1 MLRVDIKRAKPGMV
15 LALPIPNPQ
24 APARTLLKT
33 GYALEDNMIDKLAH
47 LGIRSAW
54 VKCPALEF
62 MKKYIDRESAEVRT
76 EVVSQIAD
84 TFESLQEQANA
95 KLSFDTY
102 MGSIEALVSSLISNP
117 ASAVFLGDLVDGP
130 ADLMRHSSTVTYL
143 SLLLGLKLEAYLVR
157 ERPHVAPARAKEVV
171 SLGMGAML
179 HDIGLAMLDEE
190 LKEQFD
196 ETGDDGDPRFREHC
210 ALGFQAV
217 RGQIDPSAATVV
229 LHHHQRFD
237 GKGFTSDG
245 FPVLDGRRA
254 HVFSRVVAVADAF
267 DRLREPR
274 NLPPQSAAFVLQHMT
289 HQRLSVQFDPAVLA
303 ALVEVVPPF
312 APGSIVTLSDG
323 RHAVVTEHRPETP
336 CLPAVQIIGDAATLD
351 PERLEAGEV
360 VEMAAQASLRVVECD
375 GHDVRDAHFE
385 RPDPMRLAA

>member
-1 MLRVDIKRAKPGMV
+1 MLRVDLKRAKPGMV

-24 APARTLLKT
+24 APSRSLLKT
-33 GYALEDNMIDKLAH
+33 GYALEDSMIEKLEH

-54 VKCPALEF
+54 VKCPALDF
-62 MKKYIDRESAEVRT
+62 MQKYIDREGAEVRT
-76 EVVSQIAD
+76 EVVSQIGD
-84 TFESLQEQANA
+84 TFEALQEQSNA
-95 KLSFDTY
+95 KLPFDTY
-102 MGSIEALVSSLISNP
+102 VGSIESLVSSLISNP
-117 ASAVFLGDLVDGP
+117 ASAVFLGDLIDGP

-143 SLLLGLKLEAYLVR
+143 GLLLGLKLETYLVR
-157 ERPHVAPARAKEVV
+157 ERPHVAPGRAKEVV
-171 SLGMGAML
+171 SLGVGAML

-190 LKEQFD
+190 TQELFD

-210 ALGFQAV
+210 ALGFQTV

-254 HVFSRVVAVADAF
+254 HVFSRIVAVADAF
-267 DRLREPR
+267 DRLREPPQ
-274 NLPPQSAAFVLQHMT
+274 LPSQPTAFVLHHMVAE
-289 HQRLSVQFDPAVLA
+289 QLSAQFDPVVLS
-303 ALVEVVPPF
+303 ALVEVVPPY

-336 CLPAVQIIGDAATLD
+336 CLPAVQVIEDPANLD
-351 PERLEAGEV
+351 PENLRVEGTLEL
-360 VEMAAQASLRVVECD
+360 AAQASLRIVECD
-375 GHDVRDAHFE
+375 GHDVRDAFFE